1 MKFFIKSFFIII
13 TILIFSTLQIFA
25 QTDENGVGSVRSPE
39 TEALRQTERMKTDLN
54 LTPTQEKLVYNI
66 NLKYEKQRQQSND
79 RRKAVER
86 IKNKNDELQKVLTEH
101 QYAKLQSKRYNQ
113 SALHRQS
120 NASEP
125 SP

>member
-1 MKFFIKSFFIII
+1 
-13 TILIFSTLQIFA
+13 
-25 QTDENGVGSVRSPE
+25 
-39 TEALRQTERMKTDLN
+39 MKTDLN